1 MYLGRR
7 GERALIGGE
16 IGSGTPETGKIER
29 ESASFDEVYRE
40 HRGFIHARCRRI
52 LGCDELAED
61 ATQEISLKLL
71 AHWSELPPGEPTR
84 RWLQRVT
91 TNYCL
96 NQLRNEKRRL
106 DLLVVPEETTAPFH
120 ESIADRELVTKLLA
134 SLPAELRLVGWLSHV
149 DECDQERI
157 AEELRISRRTVVARL
172 STFRA
177 RAKRILGSL

>member
-1 MYLGRR
+1 MHLKRDGGGLIRDEILDGTR
-7 GERALIGGE
+7 ERKRRALAG
-16 IGSGTPETGKIER
+16 PEP
-29 ESASFDEVYRE
+29 FDAVYRE
-40 HRGFIHARCRRI
+40 LRGFIFVRCRRL

-91 TNYCL
+91 TNHCL
-96 NQLRNEKRRL
+96 NQLRNDKRRL
-106 DLLVVPEETTAPFH
+106 DLPLTPDETTAPFH
-120 ESIADRELVTKLLA
+120 DGIADRELVTKLLA
-134 SLPAELRLVGWLSHV
+134 SLPPDLRLIGWLSHV
-149 DECDQERI
+149 DECDQDHI

-172 STFRA
+172 GTFRT